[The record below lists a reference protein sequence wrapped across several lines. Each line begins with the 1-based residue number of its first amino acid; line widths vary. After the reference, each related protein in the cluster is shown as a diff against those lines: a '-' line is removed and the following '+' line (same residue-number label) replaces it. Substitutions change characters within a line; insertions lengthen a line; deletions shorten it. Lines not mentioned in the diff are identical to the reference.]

1 MNAPGILG
9 RSACALSF
17 ALTIL
22 CRPGTLA
29 RAAEPRGVETPQARA
44 ARLAWWREAR
54 FGMFIHW
61 GPVSLKGT
69 EISWSRANSNPKCPN
84 SGPIPVEV
92 YDNLYKEFNPAKFDA
107 TEWAGVAKDAG
118 MKYVVL
124 TAKHCDGFLLWH
136 SKVSDY
142 NMAAT
147 PFGRDICAELAGA
160 VREQGLRLGWYF
172 SPMDWRDSDFRTRR
186 NAAFVSRMQGEIRE
200 LLTNYGQVD
209 LLWFD
214 YDGREPLYDQATT
227 YPLVKRLQP
236 KILLTNRLD
245 LGPGDNDR
253 QMLSPYAD
261 YYTPEQAIGGY
272 DDRRPW
278 ETCMTLGTQWS
289 WKPDDEI
296 KSLAECLHIL
306 LRSVG
311 GDGNLLLDVGPMPG
325 GRIEPRQAARL
336 REIGAWLAK
345 YGRSVHG
352 TRGGPFLPWKFG
364 VSTRK
369 DKTIFIHVFA
379 WPGRTITLP
388 PLPANIVRSSLL
400 SGGRVTVAQTDAGIR
415 ITVSPADQ
423 KEIDTVVALEL
434 DRPAGEIS
442 PVAVPGWGKSLAQGK
457 PAKASNVFANSPAYA
472 ADKAFDGNDG
482 TRWATAAGTRQA
494 WLEVDLNQPETLD
507 TAYLAEAYPC
517 RVQSFELQY
526 MDGPVWK
533 TFFKGTTIGEEWIRR
548 FEPVTAR
555 RVRLSVLDA
564 TNGPTIWE
572 FQLFK
577 SP

>member
-29 RAAEPRGVETPQARA
+29 RAAEPRAVETPQARA

-494 WLEVDLNQPETLD
+494 WLEVDLNQPETFD

>member
-9 RSACALSF
+9 ISALALSF
-17 ALTIL
+17 ALTIP
-22 CRPGTLA
+22 CRPGTSA
-29 RAAEPRGVETPQARA
+29 WAAEPRGVETPQERA

-69 EISWSRANSNPKCPN
+69 EISWSRGNSNPQCPN
-84 SGPIPVEV
+84 SGPIPVAV
-92 YDNLYKEFNPAKFDA
+92 YDNLYKQFNPTKFDA
-107 TEWAGVAKDAG
+107 AEWAGIAKDAG

-160 VREQGLRLGWYF
+160 VRKQGLRLGWYF
-172 SPMDWRDSDFRTRR
+172 SPMDWRDADFRTQR

-200 LLTNYGQVD
+200 LLSNYGQVD

-214 YDGREPLYDQATT
+214 YDGREPVYDQAAT
-227 YPLVKRLQP
+227 YALVKKLQP

-253 QMLSPYAD
+253 QVLSPYAD
-261 YYTPEQAIGGY
+261 YYTPEQAVGGY

-289 WKPDDEI
+289 WKPNDEI
-296 KSLAECLHIL
+296 KSLSECLRIL

-311 GDGNLLLDVGPMPG
+311 GDGNLLLDVGPMPN

-345 YGRSVHG
+345 YGQSVYG

-369 DKTIFIHVFA
+369 DKTIFMHVLA
-379 WPGRTITLP
+379 WPGKTIALP
-388 PLPANIVRSSLL
+388 PLRANIVRSSLL
-400 SGGRVTVAQTDAGIR
+400 GGGQVTVAQTGAGIR
-415 ITVSPADQ
+415 ITVAPAEQ
-423 KEIDTVVALEL
+423 QEIDTVVALEL
-434 DRPAGEIS
+434 DRPAGELS

-457 PAKASNVFANSPAYA
+457 PAKASNVFAESPGYA

-494 WLEVDLNQPETLD
+494 WLEVDLNKPEKFD

-526 MDGPVWK
+526 LDGAAWK

-555 RVRLSVLDA
+555 RVRLNVLDA